1 LLHRLRPATRFAVI
15 AGIFLVIAPLA
26 FITPEISAS
35 ITDFMVNTLHKDTG
49 LTGRDVLW
57 RKAFELIREHPLL
70 GLGYDVFWMSENTD
84 ARGILYE
91 QGVQDAHGY
100 HFHNTYIQLAVD
112 LGIVDSGLFAVTFLA
127 AVVAAIRQYFMH
139 PSVATTFFLVMLLLF
154 LGRSP
159 TEVLLG
165 PLNGITV
172 PFYMTIVFAFWRP
185 SATGGWGEAEKSQG
199 EAPRA
204 WTGYEPAAWPLP
216 AVRDAAQVIASRRS
230 PFG

>member
-1 LLHRLRPATRFAVI
+1 F
-15 AGIFLVIAPLA
+15 
-26 FITPEISAS
+26 
-35 ITDFMVNTLHKDTG
+35 
-49 LTGRDVLW
+49 
-57 RKAFELIREHPLL
+57 
-70 GLGYDVFWMSENTD
+70 
-84 ARGILYE
+84 E
-91 QGVQDAHGY
+91 QGVADAHGY

-112 LGIVDSGLFAVTFLA
+112 LGIVGAGMFALTFFAPVL
-127 AVVAAIRQYFMH
+127 AAIRQYFMH
-139 PSVATTFFLVMLLLF
+139 PSVATTFFMIMLLLF

-172 PFYMTIVFAFWRP
+172 PLYMSIVFAFWRP
-185 SATGGWGEAEKSQG
+185 SAAGWGEAEKSQG
-199 EAPRA
+199 DAPHV